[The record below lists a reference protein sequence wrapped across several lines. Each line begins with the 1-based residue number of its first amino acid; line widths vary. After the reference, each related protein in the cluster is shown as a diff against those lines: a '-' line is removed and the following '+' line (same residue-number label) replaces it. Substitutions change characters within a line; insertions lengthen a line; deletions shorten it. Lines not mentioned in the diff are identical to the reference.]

1 MSLAVYKAL
10 RKAQSHIKA
19 GELTEA
25 EELYKQVLSK
35 FPKNKKAIQGYQK
48 LKLGMISKGLS
59 TSKPPQEQVEN
70 LLSLYNKGQFEE
82 LLAKVKP
89 LISLFPK
96 TIELYNLQGAS
107 NALIERNGAAIESY
121 DQAIKINP
129 KYADAHLNKGS
140 VLQKN
145 GEFDAAM
152 ESFNKALSINPYHS
166 IAHFNMGNAL
176 NEKSELDASVESY
189 KKAIKIK
196 PDYAEAYFNM
206 GIVLENKG
214 ELDAAMESYE
224 QAIKIK
230 PDYAEAYN
238 NMGNARKD
246 TGDLDAAIDNYKQ
259 VLKIKPDYE
268 AACNNI
274 GIILTDKGEF
284 DAAIDSYKQA
294 VKIKPDYAEAFNNMG
309 NALENKGELDAAM
322 ESYKQA
328 IKIKPDYAEAFNN
341 MGNALKDKAE
351 LDAAIDS
358 YKQAIKIKPEYAEA
372 HQSLGLAFLNSGR
385 LQEGL
390 DENEWRWKTAK
401 RLSKKRH
408 FSQPLWDGIT
418 SLKDKTILLWGEQG
432 PGDMVIWSSCLSLVS
447 CQAEHCILECKE
459 KLVPLFTRSFPNIE
473 VKAENRGLDAAR
485 ADCDFHLPMG
495 SLFRHFIPEIS
506 QNDKADA
513 FLVPDPVR
521 VNFWRERLNS
531 LGNGPYIGISWKSPV
546 MEPARLPNY
555 TRISDWAPVLALP
568 NVTFINLQSSDFA
581 VDLAAIHNE
590 FGVTVHNFD
599 DLDHYDNL
607 DDVAAL
613 SAALDIVVSV
623 ATAAATITAGVG
635 TLTKLATWR
644 QSSWNNIL
652 YSPPGP
658 LVDIFERNTWE
669 PWDIVFRSIA
679 ESIVDFKT
687 MKESN

>member
-1 MSLAVYKAL
+1 
-10 RKAQSHIKA
+10 
-19 GELTEA
+19 
-25 EELYKQVLSK
+25 
-35 FPKNKKAIQGYQK
+35 
-48 LKLGMISKGLS
+48 
-59 TSKPPQEQVEN
+59 
-70 LLSLYNKGQFEE
+70 
-82 LLAKVKP
+82 
-89 LISLFPK
+89 
-96 TIELYNLQGAS
+96 
-107 NALIERNGAAIESY
+107 
-121 DQAIKINP
+121 
-129 KYADAHLNKGS
+129 
-140 VLQKN
+140 
-145 GEFDAAM
+145 
-152 ESFNKALSINPYHS
+152 
-166 IAHFNMGNAL
+166 
-176 NEKSELDASVESY
+176 
-189 KKAIKIK
+189 
-196 PDYAEAYFNM
+196 
-206 GIVLENKG
+206 
-214 ELDAAMESYE
+214 
-224 QAIKIK
+224 
-230 PDYAEAYN
+230 
-238 NMGNARKD
+238 
-246 TGDLDAAIDNYKQ
+246 
-259 VLKIKPDYE
+259 
-268 AACNNI
+268 
-274 GIILTDKGEF
+274 
-284 DAAIDSYKQA
+284 
-294 VKIKPDYAEAFNNMG
+294 
-309 NALENKGELDAAM
+309 
-322 ESYKQA
+322 
-328 IKIKPDYAEAFNN
+328 
-341 MGNALKDKAE
+341 
-351 LDAAIDS
+351 
-358 YKQAIKIKPEYAEA
+358 
-372 HQSLGLAFLNSGR
+372 
-385 LQEGL
+385 
-390 DENEWRWKTAK
+390 
-401 RLSKKRH
+401 
-408 FSQPLWDGIT
+408 
-418 SLKDKTILLWGEQG
+418 
-432 PGDMVIWSSCLSLVS
+432 MVIWSSCLSLVS

-473 VKAENRGLDAAR
+473 VKAENRGLDTAR